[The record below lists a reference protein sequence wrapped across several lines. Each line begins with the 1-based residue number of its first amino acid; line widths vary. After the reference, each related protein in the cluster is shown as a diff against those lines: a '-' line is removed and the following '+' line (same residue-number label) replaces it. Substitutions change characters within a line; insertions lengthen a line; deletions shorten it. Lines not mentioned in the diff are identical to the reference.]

1 MKRGKNILIILLMV
15 IGLVFLGLA
24 CQRKTQ
30 VVRPDRSD
38 EVKPPTVATQEKEET
53 MKGETEEEKGTY
65 KISDLAPEDKSK
77 GLSPE
82 EKLKAEINEFE
93 SEPVYFEYDEWDL
106 KPAARENLRKKA
118 VWLDSNSEYS
128 IQISGHCDERGTN
141 EYNLALGDRRAETAK
156 TYLINLGI
164 SEKRIET
171 ISYGE
176 ERPAVMGH
184 SEEAWV
190 KNRRDE
196 FRIIR

>member
-1 MKRGKNILIILLMV
+1 MKKEKNILLILLIV
-15 IGLVFLGLA
+15 IALLFLGLA

-30 VVRPDRSD
+30 VVRPDRPD
-38 EVKPPTVATQEKEET
+38 EVKSPTVKTQEKEEA
-53 MKGETEEEKGTY
+53 MKGETWGEKDTY
-65 KISDLAPEDKSK
+65 KVSDLASEDKPK
-77 GLSPE
+77 VLSPE

-118 VWLDSNSEYS
+118 VWLDSNPEYS

-156 TYLINLGI
+156 TYLVNLGI

-176 ERPAVMGH
+176 ERPADLGH
-184 SEEAWV
+184 NEEAWV